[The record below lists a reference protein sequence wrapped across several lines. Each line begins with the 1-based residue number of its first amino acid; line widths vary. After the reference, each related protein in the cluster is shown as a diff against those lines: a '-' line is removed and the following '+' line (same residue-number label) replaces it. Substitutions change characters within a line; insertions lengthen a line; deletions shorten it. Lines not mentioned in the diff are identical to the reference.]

1 MTALENFALSYLVN
15 AVWQIPLLFAAG
27 WLAARALRGA
37 GAEAE
42 HRVWAS
48 ALVLEGLLPAASA
61 LDWGWLRAWLPWS
74 ATAAGDG
81 HVTVT
86 MDAAHAAAGFAL
98 PPWLLTGI
106 VLVYGAAC
114 AYFAARFVRRWA
126 RLWSLRREAV
136 ALEGETRERWA
147 RCAERL
153 GMVDVAIAASAR
165 VFGPVTMGLRR
176 RLVLLPASM
185 AEELPEAE
193 VCAVLTHELAHLRR
207 NDYAKN
213 LVYELVTLPVSWH
226 PLLGATR
233 ERVTESREMI
243 CDAMAAGEQGRH
255 AYARSLLRLA
265 ALLVEGAPVRTPHA
279 IGIFDANTFERRVMR
294 LTRKQAEMR
303 GAPRLATAM
312 LVAALGAGTCASA
325 VGLSVHVDA
334 STANA
339 GQETPPAGGTMH
351 PDVVHVSP
359 GVMQGQRISGE
370 MPVYPPEAKKKHV
383 QGTVVLKATIG
394 KDGSVDAL
402 TVVSGP
408 DMLRDSATTAVK
420 TWKYRPYLLNGEP
433 VAVETEIH
441 VVYSLG
447 K

>member
-1 MTALENFALSYLVN
+1 
-15 AVWQIPLLFAAG
+15 P
-27 WLAARALRGA
+27 
-37 GAEAE
+37 
-42 HRVWAS
+42 
-48 ALVLEGLLPAASA
+48 
-61 LDWGWLRAWLPWS
+61 AWLP
-74 ATAAGDG
+74 AGI
-81 HVTVT
+81 
-86 MDAAHAAAGFAL
+86 AL
-98 PPWLLTGI
+98 AW
-106 VLVYGAAC
+106 GAAC

-136 ALEGETRERWA
+136 ALEGETKERWT

-153 GMVDVAIAASAR
+153 GMGDVAIAASTR

-185 AEELPEAE
+185 AEDLPEAE

-233 ERVTESREMI
+233 ERVAESREMI

-279 IGIFDANTFERRVMR
+279 IGIFDANTFERRLMR
-294 LTRKQAEMR
+294 LTERGNEMR
-303 GAPRLATAM
+303 GVRRLAMAM

-334 STANA
+334 ATAST
-339 GQETPPAGGTMH
+339 GQEGTPAGGTMH
-351 PDVVHVSP
+351 PDKVHVAS
-359 GVMQGQRISGE
+359 GVMAGQRISGE
-370 MPVYPPEAKKKHV
+370 MPVYPPEAKKKKV
-383 QGTVVLKATIG
+383 QGTVVLKATID
-394 KDGSVDAL
+394 KDGNVEAL

-408 DMLRDSATTAVK
+408 KMLQGSSLDAVK
-420 TWKYRPYLLNGEP
+420 TWKYKPYLLNGDP